1 MYPKAAFIAPSQV
14 LRDELRKRG
23 ADAYT
28 PHVFFKDMSVH
39 RSLTH
44 VIIDECSQ
52 FPVDYAALVQYM
64 LPKVTIIILGDV
76 FQTPFVNYQ
85 NNRALTTFA
94 DVGLTNNIVDVY
106 KIPQD
111 ITAMLNEKH
120 GFTIRTH
127 SPVEKGLFLCS
138 DNIDKIQKKIGQTP
152 VITYHNTTAQE
163 LRLKGFN
170 AHTVTTYTGSRAP
183 QVIYYIDSKAVN
195 SRAVARSEYI
205 YTAMSRA
212 TTQLIV
218 MGETQEVRQY
228 YHIQGT
234 MLQTYEEINNI
245 YTVADVRIPKDD
257 EFPVTVP
264 KAIAVVKTP
273 ADVAVDILQTCVT
286 AANDPDNQAISIGTA
301 AIAPVHEDASLKT
314 NLNVIAPRDQTVK
327 AFVLPNVRKLV
338 KNQVSNN
345 QLETVRTLVKRYAC
359 GFKKKHLEKMSRFTE
374 NELMNGFCKAIY
386 GDTHSHRRLQLALA
400 RIATPEFLSERV
412 QQYYK
417 SLQEKINKNGA
428 VAQDITKEFVS
439 LEEALQFF
447 NKRQSKWCPD
457 SGFDK
462 SDKVGQGVAST
473 SKRYNIVMAAY
484 ARGLLDA
491 VRQLIKE
498 QGRPIILATHDSEA
512 EINDLYTQFITGEH
526 HKNWACNDFSE
537 WDASFRKAFTN
548 LTIRLIKMIGCPPFL
563 ARMWGQF
570 RSSWA
575 MLYRSKDGL
584 TVVKGKEKQFSGNPF
599 TICENTIGNMA
610 LCFAL
615 FEYAAIRLALFKG
628 DDSAVNCRSCH
639 LTERGK
645 VILGYTGHGLK
656 MHNLPYGEFAGWFL
670 TEEGIFPDV
679 YRYAAKFIGK
689 AYRDQDHFNE
699 ALMSL
704 QERCSAVKTQTQLAV
719 GCCVV
724 SDYYAKIFPEDARI
738 DPSDAESLFG
748 FLLNSRSIKF
758 SMLQEQNMSIVQLDK
773 PLSTA

>member
-1 MYPKAAFIAPSQV
+1 
-14 LRDELRKRG
+14 
-23 ADAYT
+23 
-28 PHVFFKDMSVH
+28 
-39 RSLTH
+39 
-44 VIIDECSQ
+44 
-52 FPVDYAALVQYM
+52 
-64 LPKVTIIILGDV
+64 
-76 FQTPFVNYQ
+76 
-85 NNRALTTFA
+85 
-94 DVGLTNNIVDVY
+94 
-106 KIPQD
+106 
-111 ITAMLNEKH
+111 
-120 GFTIRTH
+120 
-127 SPVEKGLFLCS
+127 
-138 DNIDKIQKKIGQTP
+138 
-152 VITYHNTTAQE
+152 
-163 LRLKGFN
+163 
-170 AHTVTTYTGSRAP
+170 
-183 QVIYYIDSKAVN
+183 
-195 SRAVARSEYI
+195 
-205 YTAMSRA
+205 
-212 TTQLIV
+212 
-218 MGETQEVRQY
+218 
-228 YHIQGT
+228 
-234 MLQTYEEINNI
+234 
-245 YTVADVRIPKDD
+245 
-257 EFPVTVP
+257 
-264 KAIAVVKTP
+264 
-273 ADVAVDILQTCVT
+273 
-286 AANDPDNQAISIGTA
+286 
-301 AIAPVHEDASLKT
+301 
-314 NLNVIAPRDQTVK
+314 
-327 AFVLPNVRKLV
+327 
-338 KNQVSNN
+338 
-345 QLETVRTLVKRYAC
+345 
-359 GFKKKHLEKMSRFTE
+359 
-374 NELMNGFCKAIY
+374 
-386 GDTHSHRRLQLALA
+386 
-400 RIATPEFLSERV
+400 
-412 QQYYK
+412 
-417 SLQEKINKNGA
+417 
-428 VAQDITKEFVS
+428 